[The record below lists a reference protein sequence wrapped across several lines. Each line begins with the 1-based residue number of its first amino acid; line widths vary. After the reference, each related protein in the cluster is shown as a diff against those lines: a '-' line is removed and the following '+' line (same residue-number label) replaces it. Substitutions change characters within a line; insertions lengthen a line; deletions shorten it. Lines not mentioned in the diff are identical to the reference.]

1 MKVRV
6 DSLVVAALAVAL
18 AAGDVEAAE
27 QGACDVRVAV
37 ELTPDV
43 PNARDPGFLDSLMA
57 DPTFLLTWVSDTD
70 SGIVVDLTG
79 PGPGER
85 CKDALQEL
93 SRNTHVLNVTV
104 VPAGDN
110 ARGSRGIGV
119 AN

>member
-1 MKVRV
+1 MKLRV
-6 DSLVVAALAVAL
+6 DSLVAATLAVAL
-18 AAGDVEAAE
+18 AAGNVEAAE

-57 DPTFLLTWVSDTD
+57 DPSFLLTWVSDTD

-85 CKDALQEL
+85 CKDALKEL

-104 VPAGDN
+104 LPAGDN
-110 ARGSRGIGV
+110 AHGSPGIGV